1 MVLEAAEGGKEK
13 HTGQQEQKQGASAGA
28 GPLRPLLSLGGVEI
42 HEKVPMRIG
51 MYDRVEGFVTDK
63 ILLV

>member
-1 MVLEAAEGGKEK
+1 MVLEAAEGGKKK
-13 HTGQQEQKQGASAGA
+13 HTGQQEQKQGARSGP
-28 GPLRPLLSLGGVEI
+28 GPLGPLLSLGGVAI
-42 HEKVPMRIG
+42 HEKVPVRIG